1 MGIPAIYLSFLYAV
15 VKDLLYMI
23 SQQQYNFTI
32 AFCIVLRGFF
42 DGTLGFLMSP
52 VAFGDKGN
60 FYGVLLHGQLRGAAG
75 VTIINADR
83 ISDTDLIQQPGRHI
97 ILGDQIAQ
105 YLFITLGSTRREIE
119 EYAFSQ
125 TKFERL
131 SQKGNGVI
139 LILHSIPGVCNTPGK
154 SGDAA
159 AELSGQQK

>member
-60 FYGVLLHGQLRGAAG
+60 FYGVLLHG
-75 VTIINADR
+75 
-83 ISDTDLIQQPGRHI
+83 
-97 ILGDQIAQ
+97 
-105 YLFITLGSTRREIE
+105 
-119 EYAFSQ
+119 
-125 TKFERL
+125 
-131 SQKGNGVI
+131 
-139 LILHSIPGVCNTPGK
+139 
-154 SGDAA
+154 
-159 AELSGQQK
+159 